1 MLSLLGDTPLVTI
14 GPIIPN
20 QFHAS
25 GKTDPFRNL
34 GFLSK
39 KNKKQKEEEEEEEE
53 ALKESN
59 LHVTKLTR
67 ASVSR
72 VGDRNGEGLE
82 AEETVRGSQ

>member
-1 MLSLLGDTPLVTI
+1 MPLVKL
-14 GPIIPN
+14 IP
-20 QFHAS
+20 S
-25 GKTDPFRNL
+25 GTWVFFQK
-34 GFLSK
+34 
-39 KNKKQKEEEEEEEE
+39 KKQEEEEEEE

-59 LHVTKLTR
+59 LHVTKLTQ